1 MPIFGRLHAMS
12 RFYNKGGEKGNKF
25 MADALT
31 RRFFLTGIE
40 TICSIGIHDFE
51 KAAPQRVLID
61 IEVIL
66 DPEMEPAVDN
76 IDDALNYDE
85 IRQTVVDISQSRHFD
100 LQETLARAVFNAVR
114 SMKTVVGLRVRT
126 SKPDV
131 YKDVNEAAYQ
141 LSDLA

>member
-1 MPIFGRLHAMS
+1 MV
-12 RFYNKGGEKGNKF
+12 
-25 MADALT
+25 DAVT

-61 IEVIL
+61 IEVVL
-66 DPEMEPAVDN
+66 DPAMEPTADDIN
-76 IDDALNYDE
+76 DALNYDD
-85 IRQTVVDISQSRHFD
+85 IRQTVVDLAQSRHFD

-114 SMKTVVGLRVRT
+114 SMKTVVGLSVRT
-126 SKPDV
+126 AKPDV

-141 LSDLA
+141 LSDLG

>member
-1 MPIFGRLHAMS
+1 MS
-12 RFYNKGGEKGNKF
+12 RFYNTGGEQRNKF
-25 MADALT
+25 MAEELT

-61 IEVIL
+61 IEVVL
-66 DPEMEPAVDN
+66 DPVMEPTADDIN
-76 IDDALNYDE
+76 DALNYDD
-85 IRQTVVDISQSRHFD
+85 IRQTVVDLAQSRHFD

-126 SKPDV
+126 AKPDV

-141 LSDLA
+141 LSDLG